1 MKRRDAAIGHLEARA
16 AWLSVEGDVMANSNA
31 SKDRV
36 STEVGFDLK
45 PFEAIGRALRAH
57 YDDLLRE
64 PLPERFE
71 ELLSQLDAQC
81 DAPQNDASQKAK
93 AASE

>member
-1 MKRRDAAIGHLEARA
+1 
-16 AWLSVEGDVMANSNA
+16 MANSNA
-31 SKDRV
+31 AKDRS
-36 STEVGFDLK
+36 STEVGFNLK

-71 ELLSQLDAQC
+71 ELLSQLDAQSEAPRN
-81 DAPQNDASQKAK
+81 DAPQNKARGADK
-93 AASE
+93 